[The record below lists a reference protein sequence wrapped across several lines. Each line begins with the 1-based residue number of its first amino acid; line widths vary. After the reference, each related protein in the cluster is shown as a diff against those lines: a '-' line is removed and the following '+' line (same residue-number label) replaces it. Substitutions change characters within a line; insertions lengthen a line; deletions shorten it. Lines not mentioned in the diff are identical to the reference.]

1 MIVAAVLA
9 AADQASKF
17 WLVGLLMKAEGAIE
31 LTPFFNL
38 VMVWN
43 RGVSFGFLGGGEL
56 GPWPFVALALAIV
69 AGLGVWLW
77 RLRAGPL
84 AAAIGAVIGGAI
96 ANVIDRIH
104 YGAVADFFD
113 FHVAGYHWPAFN
125 IADSAIVVG
134 VGVIVLDAFLDRHEA
149 EEQ

>member
-1 MIVAAVLA
+1 M
-9 AADQASKF
+9 
-17 WLVGLLMKAEGAIE
+17 E
-31 LTPFFNL
+31 LTRFFTL

-43 RGVSFGFLGGGEL
+43 RGVSFGFLGGSDL